1 MKATLAFEDVDARF
15 KENGKLNRQ
24 NIAKYV
30 PVPTTTKLGKI
41 SML

>member
-15 KENGKLNRQ
+15 KESGKLNRQ
-24 NIAKYV
+24 NIAKS